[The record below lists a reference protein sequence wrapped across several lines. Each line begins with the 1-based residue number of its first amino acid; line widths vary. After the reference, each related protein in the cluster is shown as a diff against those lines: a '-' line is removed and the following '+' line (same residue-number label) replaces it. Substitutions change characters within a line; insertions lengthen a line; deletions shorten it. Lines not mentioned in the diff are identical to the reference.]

1 MVSSPRRSWTRT
13 EYSHEYLGILGA
25 NTIMIINR
33 SWVMPNKNTFS
44 MKPIREIIE
53 RYHNENQVWIDPF
66 ARNQTFK
73 AITNDLNTEFNT
85 DYNLE
90 SLEFLRLF
98 EDNSIDGVFF
108 DPPYS
113 PRQIKEVYNNIGR
126 IVTQQDTQSKFWSDR
141 KKEIARVLKPGGICI
156 SFGWNTNGVGKTR
169 GFEILEI
176 LLCAHGGHHNDTII
190 TVERKKLPESG
201 PIGAVCS

>member
-1 MVSSPRRSWTRT
+1 
-13 EYSHEYLGILGA
+13 
-25 NTIMIINR
+25 
-33 SWVMPNKNTFS
+33 MPNKNTFS
-44 MKPIREIIE
+44 MKPIRDLIE
-53 RYHNENQVWIDPF
+53 RYHNENQIWIDPF

-73 AITNDLNTEFNT
+73 AITNDLDTEFNT

-113 PRQIKEVYNNIGR
+113 PRQIKESYSNIGR
-126 IVTQQDTQSKFWSDR
+126 IVTKEDTQSKFWSDR
-141 KKEIARVLKPGGICI
+141 KKEIARVLKPDGICI

-176 LLCAHGGHHNDTII
+176 LLCAHGSHHNDTII
-190 TVERKKLPESG
+190 TVERKKQTESG
-201 PIGAVCS
+201 PLGVVCP